1 MRILATLFAT
11 ALSFAAAAK
20 PVEVMYIVDAS
31 YAMTK
36 DLGALTRLEAVQD
49 VLRDSIP
56 ALPAGMKAGFSAFG
70 HRSNTDCRDV
80 EVLVLPGSDD
90 RAEIVKQVGL
100 LLPIGKTLTT
110 RAIETSCIIL
120 HRQEAHTV
128 VIFIGAGGDDCGGF
142 PCAAVKTLMAQG
154 LGFEF
159 HAIGLAPDAAAE
171 TELKCA
177 AEAGKGTYT
186 RANSADELRKAVS
199 ALQAKLPT
207 ISRAQPPA
215 PAGLGWLHITFDQA
229 ALPAVGRIDITDQ
242 RTGDIIKSMNNT
254 ATATVHPLPPGKY
267 GIDFTY
273 LSLNGQPP
281 FEIDAGEFE
290 VKDTEHAEVRFG
302 MLKIVLANRPAL
314 KALKSFRIIPA
325 GTEKP
330 VLTLDPTLALVP
342 RPLPVG
348 EYDIWLDYADARP
361 SVKLVSAAPFGK
373 NGGLIIELDDL
384 LKKEAP

>member
-1 MRILATLFAT
+1 MRILSTLLATT
-11 ALSFAAAAK
+11 LSLAAAAK
-20 PVEVMYIVDAS
+20 PVEVMYIVDSS

-56 ALPAGMKAGFSAFG
+56 ALPAGMKAGLSAFG
-70 HRSNTDCRDV
+70 HRSNIDCRDL

-90 RAEIVKQVGL
+90 RAEMVKQVGL

-120 HRQEAHTV
+120 HRQDAHTV
-128 VIFIGAGGDDCGGF
+128 VVFIGAGGDDCGGF

-159 HAIGLAPDAAAE
+159 HAVGLAPEAAAE
-171 TELKCA
+171 EELKCA
-177 AEAGKGTYT
+177 AAAGKGTYI
-186 RANSADELRKAVS
+186 RANNVDELRKAVS
-199 ALQAKLPT
+199 ALQAKLPA
-207 ISRAQPPA
+207 ISREQPPA

-242 RTGDIIKSMNNT
+242 RTGEIIKSMNNT

-281 FEIDAGEFE
+281 FEVDAGEFE
-290 VKDTEHAEVRFG
+290 VKDAEHAEVRFG
-302 MLKIVLANRPAL
+302 MLKLVLANRPAL

-361 SVKLVSAAPFGK
+361 SVRLASAAPFGK

>member
-1 MRILATLFAT
+1 MRILSSILATT
-11 ALSFAAAAK
+11 LSIAAAAK

-120 HRQEAHTV
+120 HRQDAHTV
-128 VIFIGAGGDDCGGF
+128 VVFIGAGGDDCGGF
-142 PCAAVKTLMAQG
+142 PCAAVKNLMAQG

-159 HAIGLAPDAAAE
+159 HAIGLAPEAAAE
-171 TELKCA
+171 QELKCA
-177 AEAGKGTYT
+177 ATAGKGTYA
-186 RANSADELRKAVS
+186 RANNVDELRKAVS
-199 ALQAKLPT
+199 DLQAKLPA
-207 ISRAQPPA
+207 ISREQPSA
-215 PAGLGWLHITFDQA
+215 PAGLGWLHLTFDQA

-242 RTGDIIKSMNNT
+242 STGEIIKSMNNT

-273 LSLNGQPP
+273 LSLNGLPP
-281 FEIDAGEFE
+281 FEIAAGEFE
-290 VKDTEHAEVRFG
+290 VKDTEHLDVRFG

-314 KALKSFRIIPA
+314 RALKSFRVIPA
-325 GTEKP
+325 GEEKP
-330 VLTLDPTLALVP
+330 ILTLDPTLALVP
-342 RPLPVG
+342 RPLPIG
-348 EYDIWLDYADARP
+348 EYDIWLDYADTRP
-361 SVKLVSAAPFGK
+361 SVKLASAAPFGK
-373 NGGLIIELDDL
+373 NGGLIIEIDDL